1 MRTLLIPSTLVALS
15 LVPAAALAQT
25 PAPSTT
31 DCPFAQQDE
40 CIRRYAYWRYTEAR
54 RESNAHYQRGIRAF
68 AGLTLALGAPQLIGG
83 IYAATIAAPDTNNVG
98 NSIAWVSNGVLLT
111 MTGAVFAALPF
122 DRPTRRTDMSV
133 ALAPTLVF
141 GLAAAGHAG
150 WAAATWLA
158 PPQDVD
164 PAVRHVFA
172 ASMAANALWYASA
185 IALMHVDARD
195 RRERAWTPY
204 AASDGRSASA
214 GIAGRF

>member
-1 MRTLLIPSTLVALS
+1 MRS
-15 LVPAAALAQT
+15 LFVSAALLLSSVAPRLAHAQT

-31 DCPFAQQDE
+31 DCAFAERDE

-54 RESNAHYQRGIRAF
+54 RESNASYHRAIRTF
-68 AGLTLALGAPQLIGG
+68 AGLTIAIGAPQLVGG
-83 IYAATIAAPDTNNVG
+83 IYAATVARPDTNNVG
-98 NSIAWVSNGVLLT
+98 NSIAWVSNGLLLT

-122 DRPTRRTDMSV
+122 DRPTQRTDMSV

-141 GLAAAGHAG
+141 GLAAAGHAA

-164 PAVRHVFA
+164 PTVRHVFA

-185 IALMHVDARD
+185 IAWMHVDARD
-195 RRERAWTPY
+195 ATLRNWSPY
-204 AASDGRSASA
+204 AASDGRGASL
-214 GIAGRF
+214 GVAGRF

>member
-1 MRTLLIPSTLVALS
+1 MRTLLFS
-15 LVPAAALAQT
+15 LFLAAAVSAPAVSLAQT

-31 DCPFAQQDE
+31 DCPFAHQDE

-54 RESNAHYQRGIRAF
+54 RESNARYQRGVRAF
-68 AGLTLALGAPQLIGG
+68 AGVTLALGAPQLIGG
-83 IYAATIAAPDTNNVG
+83 IYAATVARPDTHNVG

-111 MTGAVFAALPF
+111 VTGAVFAALPF
-122 DRPTRRTDMSV
+122 DRPTRRADTSV
-133 ALAPTLVF
+133 TLAPTLLF

-164 PAVRHVFA
+164 ATVRHVFA

-185 IALMHVDARD
+185 IALMHLDARD
-195 RRERAWTPY
+195 RTAREWTPY
-204 AASDGRSASA
+204 AASDGRSASM
-214 GIAGRF
+214 GLAGRF